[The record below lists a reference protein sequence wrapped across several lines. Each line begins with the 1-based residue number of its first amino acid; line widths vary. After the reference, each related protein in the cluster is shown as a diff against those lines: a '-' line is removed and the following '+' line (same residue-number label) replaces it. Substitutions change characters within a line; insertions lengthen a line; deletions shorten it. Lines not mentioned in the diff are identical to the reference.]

1 MSLELGC
8 ASILGVIILAAIVLC
23 IWIMPSRKA
32 ALPKPSPV
40 IVTKNDDQIIIDTMV
55 ANAITMT
62 KPPLNVGYPA
72 PVVRAPVYH
81 SPAHVER
88 VNRPI
93 DFDDTSLLLASEL
106 ASMDQ
111 YDVVDIKKP
120 DETQWCVQPAVPT
133 YNVEAPAVCA
143 PTEVVYCSPVV
154 EETKYHS
161 TPSYDYSSHNS
172 CSGHSS
178 SSSDSSSS
186 SSSSSSYGD

>member
-8 ASILGVIILAAIVLC
+8 ALILGVIILAAIVLY

-32 ALPKPSPV
+32 APPKPSPV
-40 IVTKNDDQIIIDTMV
+40 IVTKPDDQIILDTMV
-55 ANAITMT
+55 SNAITMT
-62 KPPLNVGYPA
+62 KAPLNVGYPT

-81 SPAHVER
+81 SPANVER

-106 ASMDQ
+106 ASMDK

-120 DETQWCVQPAVPT
+120 DEIQWCVQPAVPT

-143 PTEVVYCSPVV
+143 PTTVYSAPVV

-161 TPSYDYSSHNS
+161 TPSYDYGSHNS

>member
-8 ASILGVIILAAIVLC
+8 ALILGVIILAAIVLY

-32 ALPKPSPV
+32 APPKPSPV
-40 IVTKNDDQIIIDTMV
+40 IVTKPDDQIILDTMV
-55 ANAITMT
+55 SNAITMT
-62 KPPLNVGYPA
+62 KAPLNVGYPT

-106 ASMDQ
+106 ASMDK

-120 DETQWCVQPAVPT
+120 DEIQWCVQPAVPT
-133 YNVEAPAVCA
+133 YNVEAFAVCA
-143 PTEVVYCSPVV
+143 PAEAVYCPPVV

-178 SSSDSSSS
+178 SSS
-186 SSSSSSYGD
+186 SSSSSYGD